1 MHAYRNKDL
10 QRQFRLPASAL
21 QSLLRAG
28 QIHPVKVGDRSRYS
42 FQDLLVLRMASALYE
57 AKIPQ
62 KKITAA
68 LANIRSFLPGATL
81 NALSVSRDRVAA
93 AEERHLSVY
102 KAKSPRNPP
111 PHLAQRHFAR
121 AISLEK
127 RDPEAARAAYEQSL
141 AADTH
146 HVEARLNLGRL
157 LHLQGEHKAAE
168 DIYRAGLTVN
178 ALLSFNLAL
187 LLEDL
192 ERESEAILAYRQA
205 LAHDPGFADAH
216 FNLAR
221 LHEVAGRPREAF
233 RHLLSY
239 RRLIR
244 DIPTVTTRIYATKR
258 KRNSHR

>member
-21 QSLLRAG
+21 QYLVQAG
-28 QIHPVKVGDRSRYS
+28 QIHPVKAGDRARYS
-42 FQDLLVLRMASALYE
+42 FQDLLVLRMASALY
-57 AKIPQ
+57 AANIPQ

-81 NALSVSRDRVAA
+81 NALSVSRARDDD
-93 AEERHLSVY
+93 AEERHFSVY
-102 KAKSPRNPP
+102 QERPPRNHPVR
-111 PHLAQRHFAR
+111 LARRHFER
-121 AISLEK
+121 AISLEN

-141 AADTH
+141 AADAH
-146 HVEARLNLGRL
+146 HVEARINLGRL
-157 LHLQGEHKAAE
+157 LHLHGEHKAAE
-168 DIYRAGLTVN
+168 NIYRAGLTVN
-178 ALLSFNLAL
+178 AVLSFNLAL

-233 RHLLSY
+233 RHLLTY

-244 DIPTVTTRIYATKR
+244 DTPGRG
-258 KRNSHR
+258 